1 MQIDGSMPVTITLTV
16 DQANVVLSGLG
27 AQPYDRVAALILAIQ
42 QQAGSQ
48 IAAAQQAADAPVVQ
62 EVVKAS
68 ND

>member
-1 MQIDGSMPVTITLTV
+1 MQLDGNMPVTITLTV

-27 AQPYDRVAALILAIQ
+27 AQPYDRVVNIISSIQ

-48 IAAAQQAADAPVVQ
+48 IAAAQQAAQASAAQ
-62 EVVKAS
+62 EATEAS